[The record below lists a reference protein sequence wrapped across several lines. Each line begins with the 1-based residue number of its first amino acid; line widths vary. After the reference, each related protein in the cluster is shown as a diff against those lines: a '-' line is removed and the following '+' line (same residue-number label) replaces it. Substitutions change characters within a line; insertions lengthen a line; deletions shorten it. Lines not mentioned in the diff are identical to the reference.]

1 MQEPTVAAAS
11 TMEQATTGTRE
22 HAQNRAVITAAPP
35 PHLGP
40 TESNANRGP
49 DVSLDAIPCRHQPQL
64 GPG

>member
-1 MQEPTVAAAS
+1 
-11 TMEQATTGTRE
+11 MEQATTGTRE

-49 DVSLDAIPCRHQPQL
+49 DVSLDAIPCRHQPQ
-64 GPG
+64 PGQG